1 MVQATVISA
10 FEVQKCIG
18 TEDKPFKIFF
28 FFLKKKFSHDK
39 GEGTRL
45 QFKP

>member
-18 TEDKPFKIFF
+18 TEDKPFKIIYFF
-28 FFLKKKFSHDK
+28 FFFKFSHDR
-39 GEGTRL
+39 GEETRL